1 MPPFPHFFSSRL
13 SWRPAQGTG
22 KGTSAADSTRGC
34 PLRRHLAP
42 PPAGGGR
49 EPGRGRGLSSQA
61 PGCRGRPA
69 SGGPTRRRGGPLRPE
84 LWAGSDAGA
93 KGEPTYALLPLA
105 AKTATE
111 LASPF
116 ASAPSSRNRKSG
128 CPGSREQPP
137 SCPQWSPLRGGGVSG
152 RLRCSEAWLP
162 SWGEGSVDLEGRWR
176 RWRRRR
182 GKMASA
188 TWSEGGGAASTTIG
202 AVSSR

>member
-1 MPPFPHFFSSRL
+1 MPVAQPPSSAPC
-13 SWRPAQGTG
+13 WRRPRARQREGTLLTG
-22 KGTSAADSTRGC
+22 A
-34 PLRRHLAP
+34 
-42 PPAGGGR
+42 
-49 EPGRGRGLSSQA
+49 
-61 PGCRGRPA
+61 GRPA

-105 AKTATE
+105 AKTTTE

-137 SCPQWSPLRGGGVSG
+137 SCPQWLPLRGGGVSG
-152 RLRCSEAWLP
+152 RLCCSEAWLP
-162 SWGEGSVDLEGRWR
+162 SWGEGSEDREGRWR

-188 TWSEGGGAASTTIG
+188 AWSEGGGAASTTIG